1 MSYKKLDIIK
11 LTRGAPTLGGERYFV
26 LLIDDWIRP
35 CHVYFSHFK
44 EEVMHKFKSRKS
56 EVEVHFETF
65 IKCLGSDGEE
75 CFSIMI
81 ILSLRK
87 LT

>member
-56 EVEVHFETF
+56 
-65 IKCLGSDGEE
+65 DGEE